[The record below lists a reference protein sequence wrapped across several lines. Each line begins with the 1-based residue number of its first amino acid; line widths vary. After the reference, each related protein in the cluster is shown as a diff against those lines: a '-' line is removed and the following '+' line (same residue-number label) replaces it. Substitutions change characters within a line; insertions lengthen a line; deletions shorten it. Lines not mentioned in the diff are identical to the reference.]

1 MYSQA
6 HITWIFLSSC
16 NGFICND
23 YFHAS
28 AFLEFLFCI
37 PVLLGNGKR
46 KVFLAHEL
54 RFVNQR
60 DAAEMPVPEKLAEWL
75 VEVLIGPG
83 TICLHIFPENQVSE
97 ERLAPNK
104 QTYCRRLLN
113 K

>member
-1 MYSQA
+1 
-6 HITWIFLSSC
+6 
-16 NGFICND
+16 
-23 YFHAS
+23 
-28 AFLEFLFCI
+28 
-37 PVLLGNGKR
+37 
-46 KVFLAHEL
+46 
-54 RFVNQR
+54 
-60 DAAEMPVPEKLAEWL
+60 MPVPEKLAEWL